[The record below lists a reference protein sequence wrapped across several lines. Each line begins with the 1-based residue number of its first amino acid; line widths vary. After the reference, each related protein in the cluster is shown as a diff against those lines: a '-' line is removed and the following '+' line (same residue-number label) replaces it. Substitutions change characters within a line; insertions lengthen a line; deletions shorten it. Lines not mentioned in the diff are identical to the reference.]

1 MVSSGTD
8 EIIQI
13 SGLSVRSEEKLL
25 LEDIDFFVRTGEI
38 RAVIGESGSGKTTL
52 VHFLLGLV
60 NETLYTVWTSFRLFG
75 EILDSDT
82 SSIKWTEFRGKRIS
96 LIPQNPGSGFHPYRT
111 VASQVLEYFSLLNP
125 GYANREACLQLFRSV
140 GLSDP
145 ESVWLSYPHQ
155 LSGGE
160 KQRILV
166 LLSVYS
172 GAELILADE
181 PTSALDPITGA
192 GILTLLTKLV
202 RENDRSLV
210 FISHDLGSVT
220 DFADIITV
228 LKGGR
233 IAETLIHEN
242 RLWSPKT
249 EYARK
254 LFEID
259 SSLPYTA

>member
-1 MVSSGTD
+1 MLSSGAD
-8 EIIQI
+8 EIIRI
-13 SGLSVRSEEKLL
+13 SGLVVRSEEKALL
-25 LEDIDFFVRTGEI
+25 NDVDFCVRAGEI

-52 VHFLLGLV
+52 AHFLLGLLS
-60 NETLYTVWTSFRLFG
+60 ETLLTIWNSFRLFN
-75 EILDSDT
+75 EIMDSN
-82 SSIKWTEFRGKRIS
+82 SSSTKWAEFRGKRIS
-96 LIPQNPGSGFHPYRT
+96 LIPQSPALGFHPYRT
-111 VASQVLEYFSLLNP
+111 VASQVSEYFSLLNP
-125 GYANREACLQLFRSV
+125 SYASREACLRLFRSV

-145 ESVWLSYPHQ
+145 ESAWLSYPHQ

-192 GILTLLTKLV
+192 GILALLTKLV
-202 RENDRSLV
+202 RENNRSLV
-210 FISHDLGSVT
+210 FISHDLGSVA

-228 LKGGR
+228 MKGGR
-233 IAETLIHEN
+233 IAETLIREDH
-242 RLWSPKT
+242 LWSPKT

-259 SSLPYTA
+259 SSFPYIA

>member
-1 MVSSGTD
+1 MLSSGTD
-8 EIIQI
+8 EIVQI
-13 SGLSVRSEEKLL
+13 SGLKVRSEEIYLL
-25 LEDIDFFVRTGEI
+25 NDIDFCVRSGEI

-52 VHFLLGLV
+52 VHFLLGLL
-60 NETLYTVWTSFRLFG
+60 NETLLTTWNSFRLFG
-75 EILDSDT
+75 EIFDSNS
-82 SSIKWTEFRGKRIS
+82 SSIKWADFRGRRIS
-96 LIPQNPGSGFHPYRT
+96 LIPQSSGSGFHPYRT
-111 VASQVLEYFSLLNP
+111 VASQLLEYFSLINP
-125 GYANREACLQLFRSV
+125 KYSSREACIQLFRSV

-145 ESVWLSYPHQ
+145 ESAWLSYPHQ

-181 PTSALDPITGA
+181 PTSALDPITGV

-202 RENDRSLV
+202 HENNRSLV

-233 IAETLIHEN
+233 IAETLIREN
-242 RLWSPKT
+242 RLWSPKS